1 MPVDALL
8 LAVAAA
14 LVHAAWNLLLSGSE
28 DTHAATAVALVAGA
42 LAWAP
47 VAIVVW
53 RLDRSAWPYIA
64 ASSTLE
70 LTYLVLL
77 ATAYAAAAMGFV
89 YPIARGS
96 APVLVLVAG
105 AIGGL
110 ASPSALSALGVVVV
124 AVGIVLV
131 RGLRSTHEPRDLVLA
146 LAIGAFIAS
155 YTLVDKHGV
164 THGNP
169 FAYLEVVFSITS
181 LAYLVGAL
189 QILGAPRIRAAIT
202 PSAALAGVG
211 FFGSYGLTLAALRLA
226 SAASVAAVRESSVVI
241 AAIALVV
248 LGREPLHGS
257 RLAGAAVVAAG
268 VALVSLG

>member
-1 MPVDALL
+1 MPLDALL

-14 LVHAAWNLLLSGSE
+14 FVHAAWNLSLSGSE

-53 RLDRSAWPYIA
+53 RLDGSAWPYIA
-64 ASSTLE
+64 ASSMLE

-105 AIGGL
+105 VVGGL
-110 ASPSALSALGVVVV
+110 ASPSRLSAVGVIVV

-131 RGLRSTHEPRDLVLA
+131 RGLRATHEPRDLVLA

-169 FAYLEVVFSITS
+169 FAYLQVVFSITA
-181 LAYLVGAL
+181 LGYLVGAL
-189 QILGAPRIRAAIT
+189 RILGLRRIRAAAT
-202 PSAALAGVG
+202 PSAMLTGVG
-211 FFGSYGLTLAALRLA
+211 YFGSYGLTLAALQLA
-226 SAASVAAVRESSVVI
+226 TAASVAAVRESSVVI

-248 LGREPLHGS
+248 LGREPLHGA
-257 RLAGAAVVAAG
+257 RLAGAALVGAG